1 MKKIYLDVSM
11 VMIGTNFTGVPR
23 VVMELAK
30 RLYNSKKFD
39 INFVEYNQKNDAFR
53 LLDTDGFIKFTETK
67 TDKRNAIRTDKYI
80 PFEEMEEGS
89 IFFDC
94 DTVWKTRVRRS
105 FLYPIL
111 KKNGVKVVPFI
122 HDIIGID
129 YPQFCE
135 NSDVM
140 NFIDFIGASLL
151 YADRIIVTTN
161 TTKKAILAQ
170 GERMK
175 IDLPDIAI
183 VGLGGDFNRKTT
195 NEENVKAKIKDI
207 AAAGDYFLM
216 VGTIEPRKNH
226 KLLLETYQ
234 KHLRG
239 KINLVMAGYSGQGME
254 DFFEKIANDPDCD
267 KGLWH
272 VDNASDD
279 DINYLYKHAFAF
291 VFPSYIEGYGLPL
304 IEAFI
309 REVPVIASDNDINR
323 EVAGERALFFE
334 QDNSEDLAKIINE
347 LLSDEE
353 KYKTLR
359 ESVKG
364 YKPRTWDETGN
375 NLIKEFEGIYG
386 EKENCIC

>member
-1 MKKIYLDVSM
+1 
-11 VMIGTNFTGVPR
+11 
-23 VVMELAK
+23 
-30 RLYNSKKFD
+30 
-39 INFVEYNQKNDAFR
+39 
-53 LLDTDGFIKFTETK
+53 
-67 TDKRNAIRTDKYI
+67 
-80 PFEEMEEGS
+80 
-89 IFFDC
+89 
-94 DTVWKTRVRRS
+94 
-105 FLYPIL
+105 
-111 KKNGVKVVPFI
+111 
-122 HDIIGID
+122 
-129 YPQFCE
+129 CE

-386 EKENCIC
+386 EKENCVC

>member
-1 MKKIYLDVSM
+1 MRKIYIDVSM

-30 RLYNSKKFD
+30 RLHKSQKFD
-39 INFVEYNQKNDAFR
+39 LNFIEYNQKKDAFR
-53 LLDTDGFIKFTETK
+53 LLDTEEFIKFTDTK
-67 TDKRNAIRTDKYI
+67 TDKRNSIRTDKYI

-111 KKNGVKVVPFI
+111 KKNKVKIVPFI

-140 NFIDFIGASLL
+140 NFIDFIGASFL

-161 TTKKAILAQ
+161 ATKKAILAQ

-175 IDLPDIAI
+175 IELPDIAI
-183 VGLGGDFNRKTT
+183 VPLGGDFNRKTSD
-195 NEENVKAKIKDI
+195 EENVKAKIKDI
-207 AAAGDYFLM
+207 AAAGKYFLM

-226 KLLLETYQ
+226 KLLLEAYQ
-234 KHLRG
+234 KYLRG
-239 KINLVMAGYSGQGME
+239 KINLVIAGYRGQGME
-254 DFFEKIANDPDCD
+254 EFFEKLSSDPDFE
-267 KGLWH
+267 KGIWH

-279 DINYLYKHAFAF
+279 DINYLYRHAFAF

-309 REVPVIASDNDINR
+309 REVPVIAAGNDINR
-323 EVAGERALFFE
+323 EVAGERALFFT
-334 QDNSEDLAKIINE
+334 QDDSKELSDIIND

-353 KYKTLR
+353 KYKALR

-364 YKPRTWDETGN
+364 YIPKTWDETGD
-375 NLIKEFEGIYG
+375 NLIKQFEDIYG
-386 EKENCIC
+386 E